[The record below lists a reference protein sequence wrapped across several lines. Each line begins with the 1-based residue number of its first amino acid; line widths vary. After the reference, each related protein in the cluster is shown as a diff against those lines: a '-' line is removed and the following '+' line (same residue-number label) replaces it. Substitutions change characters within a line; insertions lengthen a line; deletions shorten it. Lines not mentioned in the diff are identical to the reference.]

1 MAEHTGSASG
11 AGMRFAVI
19 ASRYNGFITEKLVA
33 GARECLAEHGVSA
46 ESVDVFWCP
55 GALEIPALAA
65 RVVKHGCRGEHYDGI
80 VCCGC
85 VIRGD
90 TDHYTFVST
99 EAIRGVA
106 EIALEASVA
115 VGNAILTVGNNEQA
129 IARSGL
135 RSQNKGFEAALAAL
149 EMASLFRQMR

>member
-1 MAEHTGSASG
+1 MAEHIGKPSGSG
-11 AGMRFAVI
+11 LRFAII
-19 ASRYNGFITEKLVA
+19 ASRYNGFVTEKLVA
-33 GARECLAEHGVSA
+33 GARECLGENGAPPD
-46 ESVDVFWCP
+46 SVDVFWCP

-65 RVVKHGCRGEHYDGI
+65 RVVKHGCQGEHYDGI

-106 EIALEASVA
+106 EIALDAAVA
-115 VGNAILTVGNNEQA
+115 VGNAILTVESNEQA

-149 EMASLFRQMR
+149 EMANLFRQMR